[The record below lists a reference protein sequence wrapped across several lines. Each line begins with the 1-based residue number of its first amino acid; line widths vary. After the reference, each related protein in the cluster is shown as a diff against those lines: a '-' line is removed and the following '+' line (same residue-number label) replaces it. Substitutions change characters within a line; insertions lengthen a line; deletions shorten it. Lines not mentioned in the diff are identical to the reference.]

1 LDRRRPAAPCAY
13 RLPSCRAKDGR
24 TRSRRV
30 RAVAAPIRQPAV
42 RSAVRH
48 GAHRQQARQR
58 RRTGVVADAAY
69 ATCLRLARQHY
80 ENFQVASGL
89 LPKAWR
95 PHVAA
100 LYGFARI
107 ADDFADEGDRPDE
120 ARLSLLD
127 DWRRRLDDAMNGV
140 TPDDGS
146 DSAAVFV
153 ALADTVRRFDL
164 DPSLLADLISAF
176 RQDVLVKRYE

>member
-80 ENFQVASGL
+80 ENFPVASGL
-89 LPKAWR
+89 LPKAAR
-95 PHVAA
+95 HHIAA
-100 LYGFARI
+100 VYAFARI
-107 ADDFADEGDRPDE
+107 ADDFADEGDRTDAE
-120 ARLSLLD
+120 RLALLD
-127 DWRRRLDDAMNGV
+127 GWRERLRHCVQDEV
-140 TPDDGS
+140 EDDGS
-146 DSAAVFV
+146 
-153 ALADTVRRFDL
+153 
-164 DPSLLADLISAF
+164 
-176 RQDVLVKRYE
+176 E